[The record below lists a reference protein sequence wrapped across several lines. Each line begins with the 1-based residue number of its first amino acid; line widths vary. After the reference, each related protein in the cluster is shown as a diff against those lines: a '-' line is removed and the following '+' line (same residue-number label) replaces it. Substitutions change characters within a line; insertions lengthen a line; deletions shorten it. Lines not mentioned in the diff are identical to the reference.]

1 MNPMA
6 LLPSA
11 APSVSPFLRRLA
23 LVLSLLGFAG
33 TAVAEP
39 ADPRAWDGRLET
51 LHEYAAPSSDGKT
64 ELMEAAGSGDLERA
78 RQLLAD
84 GATVDDRNANGGTAL
99 MYAVSAGDVV
109 MARLLLA
116 AGADPNARARIGWT
130 PLLVGA
136 AKGRAAAITTLL
148 DAGADPGE
156 ADAYGWTPLMRAVSA
171 GHVAAV
177 DALLASDRVSLEAR
191 EESGATALHIA
202 AGRGY
207 TEIVRRLLDAGAEAT
222 AADGAGRTPA
232 DVARLQGH
240 GEAEALLKGR
250 ARRSG

>member
-1 MNPMA
+1 MSAIATIRSATRPVA
-6 LLPSA
+6 LL
-11 APSVSPFLRRLA
+11 LA
-23 LVLSLLGFAG
+23 LGGIAAALPAE
-33 TAVAEP
+33 AV
-39 ADPRAWDGRLET
+39 DPRGWDGRLET
-51 LHEYAAPSSDGKT
+51 MHDYAAPASEGKT
-64 ELMEAAGSGDLERA
+64 GLMHAAGDGDLALA
-78 RQLLAD
+78 RQLLAA
-84 GATVDDRNANGGTAL
+84 GAGVDDRNANGGTAL
-99 MYAVSAGDVV
+99 MYAVSAGDVA
-109 MARLLLA
+109 MARLLLE

-136 AKGRAAAITTLL
+136 AKGRADAIKLLL
-148 DAGADPGE
+148 DAGADAAD

-177 DALLASDRVSLEAR
+177 DALLGSERANLEAR

-207 TEIVRRLLDAGAEAT
+207 TEIVRRLLDAGAEAS

-240 GEAEALLKGR
+240 GEAAALLTGR
-250 ARRSG
+250 VHRPG

>member
-1 MNPMA
+1 MKRIESTRPA
-6 LLPSA
+6 YRP
-11 APSVSPFLRRLA
+11 VTPFLRSVT
-23 LVLSLLGFAG
+23 LVLSLA
-33 TAVAEP
+33 AVAAAARAEP
-39 ADPRAWDGRLET
+39 VDATAWDGRLET
-51 LHEYAAPSSDGKT
+51 LHEYAAPSSEGKT
-64 ELMEAAGSGDLERA
+64 ELMQAAGDGDLERA
-78 RQLLAD
+78 RALLAA
-84 GATVDDRNANGGTAL
+84 GAAVDDRNANGGTAL
-99 MYAVSAGDVV
+99 MYAVSAGDLA
-109 MARLLLA
+109 MAGLLLQ

-136 AKGRAAAITTLL
+136 AKDRGAAITMLL
-148 DAGADPGE
+148 EAGADPGQ

-177 DALLASDRVSLEAR
+177 DALLESPLVDLDAR

-202 AGRGY
+202 AGRGF
-207 TEIVRRLLDAGAEAT
+207 TEIVRRLLDAGAAAT
-222 AADGAGRTPA
+222 APDGAGRTPA

>member
-1 MNPMA
+1 MNPFDIIRPA
-6 LLPSA
+6 HWPVGPLLR
-11 APSVSPFLRRLA
+11 SVVF
-23 LVLSLLGFAG
+23 VLSCAAAAAG
-33 TAVAEP
+33 RAEP
-39 ADPRAWDGRLET
+39 VDPTAWDGRLET

-64 ELMEAAGSGDLERA
+64 ELMQAAGDGDLDRA
-78 RQLLAD
+78 RELLAA
-84 GATVDDRNANGGTAL
+84 GAAVDDRNANGGTAL
-99 MYAVSAGDVV
+99 MYAVSAGELP
-109 MARLLLA
+109 MARLLLD

-136 AKGRAAAITTLL
+136 AKDRAAVIAMLL
-148 DAGADPGE
+148 EAGADPSQ

-171 GHVAAV
+171 GHAAV
-177 DALLASDRVSLEAR
+177 VDELLESPLVDLDAR

-202 AGRGY
+202 AGRGF
-207 TEIVRRLLDAGAEAT
+207 TDIVRRLLDAGAAAT
-222 AADGAGRTPA
+222 APDGAGRTPA

>member
-1 MNPMA
+1 MNPIS
-6 LLPSA
+6 LLRSA
-11 APSVSPFLRRLA
+11 ALPVSSSLKTLFLA
-23 LVLSLLGFAG
+23 LAFSGA
-33 TAVAEP
+33 AVAAP
-39 ADPRAWDGRLET
+39 AEKVDPRSWDGRLET

-64 ELMEAAGSGDLERA
+64 ELMQAAGEGDLDRA
-78 RQLLAD
+78 RQLLSA
-84 GATVDDRNANGGTAL
+84 GAAVDDRNANGGTAL
-99 MYAVSAGDVV
+99 MYAVSAGDIT
-109 MARLLLA
+109 MARLLLD

-136 AKGRAAAITTLL
+136 AKGRAAAIMTLL
-148 DAGADPGE
+148 EAGADPAE

-177 DALLASDRVSLEAR
+177 DALLTSDRVSLEAR

-207 TEIVRRLLDAGAEAT
+207 TEIVRRLLDAGAEAS

-250 ARRSG
+250 SRRSG